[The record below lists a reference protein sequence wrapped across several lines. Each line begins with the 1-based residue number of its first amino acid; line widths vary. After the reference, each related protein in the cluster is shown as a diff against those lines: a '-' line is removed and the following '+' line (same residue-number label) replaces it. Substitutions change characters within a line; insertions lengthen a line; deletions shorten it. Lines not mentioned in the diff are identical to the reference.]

1 MKNAKVNRR
10 KVAKK
15 PRKLRMPSFN
25 WTRAFMPIGFLGA
38 FVAIGLCGK
47 ILLDHPV
54 QHLEIESSF
63 QRVTPIQVEAA
74 IVSELTGGFL
84 SAKLGNLQDH
94 IESLDWV
101 KSAEIARRWPG
112 TLVVRVKEHQAAAR
126 WGQTGLLNTNGE
138 LFTENSRYA
147 FPELPRLVGPNGT
160 EREVATRYLGLRSRL
175 VEANLVLKSLVMDS
189 RGSWL
194 IKLDGGQEIRIGRR
208 DVDERLDLLFQVV
221 TPSLADQFHRIQHVD
236 LRYTNGFSVS
246 WISDQGIQLAQENEG
261 VGNG

>member
-1 MKNAKVNRR
+1 VKNAKVNRR
-10 KVAKK
+10 KVTKK
-15 PRKLRMPSFN
+15 PRKLHMPSFN
-25 WTRAFMPIGFLGA
+25 WTRVFMPIGFLGVFIA
-38 FVAIGLCGK
+38 MGLGGK

-84 SAKLGNLQDH
+84 SAKLSALQDR

-101 KSAEIARRWPG
+101 ESAEIARRWPG

-147 FPELPRLVGPNGT
+147 FPELPRLVGPTGT
-160 EREVATRYLGLRSRL
+160 EREVAIRYLGLRSRL
-175 VEANLVLKSLVMDS
+175 VEANLTLKSLVMDN

-208 DVDERLDLLFQVV
+208 DVDERLDRLFQVV
-221 TPSLADQFHRIQHVD
+221 TRSLADQFHRIQHID

-261 VGNG
+261 LGNG

>member
-1 MKNAKVNRR
+1 MKYSKVNRR
-10 KVAKK
+10 KVARK
-15 PRKLRMPSFN
+15 PRKLHIPSFN
-25 WTRAFMPIGFLGA
+25 LTRVLVPMGSLAA
-38 FVAIGLCGK
+38 FVAMGLGGK

-208 DVDERLDLLFQVV
+208 DVDERLDRLFQVV